1 MLNIHS
7 VGWIKT
13 FEKYFKDQTQHILN
27 NMVVKMKDDKNRK
40 FIWAEVSFFATW
52 WEKVD
57 SNTQLAVKKY
67 VKNSINCI
75 QYYILSLYIIH
86 HFTNLA
92 VLYFNRLLTDGQLE
106 IVTGGWVMTDEAT
119 SHYYAMIEQMIVGH
133 QWLEQNLG

>member
-1 MLNIHS
+1 MYTFFNNLRFNINLIMIKIYFL
-7 VGWIKT
+7 GWIKT

-67 VKNSINCI
+67 VINSI
-75 QYYILSLYIIH
+75 YS
-86 HFTNLA
+86 TNSC
-92 VLYFNRLLTDGQLE
+92 LYFKL
-106 IVTGGWVMTDEAT
+106 I
-119 SHYYAMIEQMIVGH
+119 Y
-133 QWLEQNLG
+133 